1 MVVHVGPADDR
12 QGTEKA
18 AHETRLTP
26 PDDATGERPQLDQVK
41 GVFLASLNHEIR
53 TPLSGILGMLD
64 LLLETGIDED
74 QRDYLNAARLCAES
88 LSELLNSSL
97 EYAALEAGQISLE
110 ETEFSV
116 KEMLDAA
123 LAQQRSKADVK
134 QLRLRLTLEPG
145 LPETLIGDASRLR
158 ELLGH
163 LVNNAIK
170 FTHTGSVEVRVA
182 LKSAQPAG
190 TDLLVVEVRDTGIG
204 IPTEKLASIFN
215 SFQSGEDGLARAYP
229 GLGLG
234 LALAH
239 KLAKVM
245 GGRILVESKPGVGST
260 FTLEIGLR
268 RPAAADLPQSQ
279 PADSGPVVLAV
290 EDDPIGMTVLRH
302 VLQRRLKNVDCA
314 SSGREALEA
323 ARGKRYDLIL
333 MDLQMPDM
341 NGLEAA
347 ATIRRLPGYANVP
360 ILALTASCSDQVKE
374 QCRLIGMQAFLSK
387 PIDAKELWSTVSR
400 YLGREIPRLNP

>member
-1 MVVHVGPADDR
+1 MVVHVTLPGEAQNEGQAAPAPGSSHPA
-12 QGTEKA
+12 Q
-18 AHETRLTP
+18 
-26 PDDATGERPQLDQVK
+26 RPEHDQVK

-64 LLLETGIDED
+64 LLLETSLDED

-97 EYAALEAGQISLE
+97 EYAALEAGQIILE

-116 KEMLDAA
+116 REMLEAA
-123 LAQQRSKADVK
+123 LAQQRHKADLK
-134 QLRLRLTLEPG
+134 QLRLRLTLDAG

-170 FTHTGSVEVRVA
+170 FTHAGSVDVRV
-182 LKSAQPAG
+182 SMG
-190 TDLLVVEVRDTGIG
+190 TTAPQKLDVLVAEVRDTGVG
-204 IPTEKLASIFN
+204 IPNEKLGSIFE
-215 SFQSGEDGLARAYP
+215 SFRPGESGLARAYP

-234 LALAH
+234 LALAQ

-245 GGRILVESKPGVGST
+245 GGQILVESQPGVGST
-260 FTLEIGLR
+260 FTFEVALR
-268 RPAAADLPQSQ
+268 RPAAAERQ
-279 PADSGPVVLAV
+279 PARSSDLGPAVLAV

-302 VLQRRLKNVDCA
+302 VLQRRLKNVDCVT
-314 SSGREALEA
+314 SGREALEA
-323 ARGKRYDLIL
+323 VGRRHYDLIL
-333 MDLQMPDM
+333 MDLQMPDI

-347 ATIRRLPGYANVP
+347 ARIRRMKGYSDVP
-360 ILALTASCSDQVKE
+360 ILALTASCSDQVRE
-374 QCRLIGMQAFLSK
+374 QCRAIGMQAFLSK
-387 PIDAKELWSTVSR
+387 PVDANELWSAVSR
-400 YLGREIPRLNP
+400 YLGREIPR